1 MKINNNYFYITL
13 SVLMVAAALITGS
26 TIIGL
31 AAAGIISIFAFI
43 RRENGLLL
51 LILFV
56 SIRPFLI
63 AMNPGLKVLG
73 DLIILALLLKT
84 VFTYRKQMKSLF
96 QFHIFEYAFFLY
108 LILGIISALITGVD
122 PKAIIIQ
129 FRAYILFYLVFY
141 VVKRMD
147 LKQTFILKAI
157 WTTFYVAVVM
167 SIQGIV
173 EKISD
178 KTLLMPEAWT
188 NWSLS
193 NTNHIRVYGLLKG
206 PNEMALFLSI
216 AFVLSL
222 YLLYQY
228 QGWKR
233 VGIYSGLVLIGTTFL
248 LTYSRGA
255 ILALIVFG
263 IAYLIFFRSKK
274 QMLHLISI
282 FALSFAM
289 FFIVVKLSDIYYDYL
304 YNTDDTYT
312 EESDYVD
319 ESESAPSKKQ
329 AKSKYQEEAANRYKE
344 AFSEDTLTM
353 SGTDGRLYY
362 VTKAIEVFKDYPV
375 IGSGFGTFGG
385 AATLAYSSPIYEDYD
400 IAFNFYSDNQ
410 YILTLAETGVVGV
423 LVLSVFVL
431 SLLLFTI
438 RAYKVIE
445 EKRYALMLTFF
456 IITMIVG
463 GLIYNILENDTFMLF
478 YFLLLGIVFHKNNQV
493 FHKTKKTVE

>member
-1 MKINNNYFYITL
+1 MKITNENYFYITL
-13 SVLMVAAALITGS
+13 SVLLVLVAVITGS
-26 TIIGL
+26 SMIGL
-31 AAAGIISIFAFI
+31 TVAGIISIFAFI

-63 AMNPGLKVLG
+63 AMNPGIKILG
-73 DLIILALLLKT
+73 DLIILAMLIKT
-84 VFTYRKQMKSLF
+84 IFTYRKKIKSLF
-96 QFHIFEYAFFLY
+96 QFHVFEYAFFLY
-108 LILGIISALITGVD
+108 LILGIASALLTGVD

-141 VVKRMD
+141 VVKRME
-147 LKQTFILKAI
+147 LKETFILKAI
-157 WTTFYVAVVM
+157 WTTFYIAVVM

-216 AFVLSL
+216 AFMFTF
-222 YLLYQY
+222 YLLYLY

-274 QMLHLISI
+274 KLLHFVSI

-304 YNTDDTYT
+304 YNTNDTYT
-312 EESDYVD
+312 ESGYTD
-319 ESESAPSKKQ
+319 EEEATSPKKE
-329 AKSKYQEEAANRYKE
+329 AKSKYKEEAANRYKE
-344 AFSEDTLTM
+344 AFSDDTLSM

-362 VTKAIEVFKDYPV
+362 VTKAIEVFRDYPV

-410 YILTLAETGVVGV
+410 YILTLAETGTVGV
-423 LVLSVFVL
+423 LILSVFVI
-431 SLLLFTI
+431 SLLLFAI
-438 RAYKVIE
+438 RAYKLIDD
-445 EKRYALMLTFF
+445 KRYAMMLTFF

-478 YFLLLGIVFHKNNQV
+478 YFLLLGIVFHKNKQV
-493 FHKTKKTVE
+493 FHKTKKTA